1 MNFLLDNEQSEY
13 TVSTELEQLVEAVVV
28 KTLEMEEF
36 DPNVEVS
43 VTFVSAQR
51 IKELN
56 KEYRSK
62 DSVTDVLSF
71 PQYTDEGFEVYED
84 EPIMIGDVVICLERA
99 AQQAQDY
106 GHSFERE
113 VAYLMC
119 HSVLHLLGYDHMD
132 DEEKALMR
140 SREELV
146 MSAMGL
152 EVVVDL

>member
-28 KTLEMEEF
+28 KTLELEEF

-56 KEYRSK
+56 KEYRNK

-71 PQYTDEGFEVYED
+71 PQYTDEGFEAYED

-99 AQQAQDY
+99 AQQAQEY